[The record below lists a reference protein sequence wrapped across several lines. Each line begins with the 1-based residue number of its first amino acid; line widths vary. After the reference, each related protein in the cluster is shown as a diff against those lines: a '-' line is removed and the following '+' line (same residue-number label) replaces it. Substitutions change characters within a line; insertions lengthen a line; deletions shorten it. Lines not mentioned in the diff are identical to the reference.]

1 MIYPLKK
8 NKKYESIKQNQFRD
22 LKLIIGYIRFI
33 ES

>member
-8 NKKYESIKQNQFRD
+8 NKKYELIKQNQFHD